1 MSKRREPLDMSKKT
15 IGPWQRLTS
24 QLIYENPWIQ
34 LFHEEVITPAG
45 TDGIYGCVH
54 FKSHAVGIIPID
66 DDGNTWLVKQTR
78 YTLEQESWE
87 IPEGG
92 SPEGEDILE
101 TAKRELEEECG
112 LKAELW
118 EKLIDIHTSNSVT
131 DEMGTVFVARKL
143 SMGQQQLEATEDIE
157 VRKLPLAAAI
167 HMVRTGEI
175 TDSLSVAGLLR
186 LVLPEA

>member
-1 MSKRREPLDMSKKT
+1 MLLDKIMTGKKSPWTTKSST
-15 IGPWQRLTS
+15 IV
-24 QLIYENPWIQ
+24 YENNWIRVN
-34 LFHEEVITPAG
+34 HEEVITPGG
-45 TDGIYGCVH
+45 TDGIYGVVH
-54 FKSHAVGIIPID
+54 FKSHAVGIIPLD

-78 YTLEQESWE
+78 YTLKETSWE

-112 LKAELW
+112 LIAEHW

-131 DEMGTVFVARKL
+131 DEAGTVFVAKGL
-143 SMGQQQLEATEDIE
+143 SKGQQQLEASEDIE
-157 VRKLPLAAAI
+157 AKKLPLLDAI
-167 HMVRTGEI
+167 QMVKDGEI

-186 LVLPEA
+186 LAIKA

>member
-1 MSKRREPLDMSKKT
+1 MSKKQ

-24 QLIYENPWIQ
+24 KLVYENPWIR

-45 TDGIYGCVH
+45 TEGIYGRIN
-54 FKSHAVGIIPID
+54 FKSHAVGIIAID
-66 DDGNTWLVKQTR
+66 EDGNTWLVKQTR
-78 YTLEQESWE
+78 YTLESEEWE

-112 LKAELW
+112 LKAQYW
-118 EKLIDIHTSNSVT
+118 EKLIEIHTSNSVT
-131 DEMGTVFVARKL
+131 DEMGTVFVATGISL
-143 SMGQQQLEATEDIE
+143 GQQQLEATEDI
-157 VRKLPLAAAI
+157 VLKKLPLQEAI
-167 HMVRTGEI
+167 DMVTSGVI

-186 LVLPEA
+186 MALLQKAKI